1 MVEVIDMSARAV
13 EPVNSTLLMNPVRP
27 GVAVKAK
34 PGLYRNLGKRWLDIA
49 LVCLS
54 AVVVVPVVA
63 ILAAV
68 VALDGGAPIYR
79 QERIGQGGRRFQV
92 LKLRTMIPDAEE
104 ALARMLRDDPAMAE
118 EWNATQKLRNDP
130 RVTRLGRFLRASSL
144 DELPQF
150 WNVFR
155 GEMSLVGPR
164 PMMPDQR
171 AMYGGAVYCDLRPGV
186 TGLWQVSARNSE
198 GFSSRVDYDKT
209 YDEKLSLL
217 FDIGLMVRTV
227 FVVMRGTGC

>member
-1 MVEVIDMSARAV
+1 MVEVIDLSARVVDPARSS
-13 EPVNSTLLMNPVRP
+13 PLRSSVRP
-27 GVAVKAK
+27 RVVVKAK
-34 PGLYRNLGKRWLDIA
+34 PGLYRNHGKRCLDVV

-68 VALDGGAPIYR
+68 IALYGGSPIYR
-79 QERIGQGGRRFQV
+79 QERIGQAGRRFQV

-104 ALARMLRDDPAMAE
+104 VLARMLRDDPALAA

-130 RVTRLGRFLRASSL
+130 RVTPFGRFLRAASL

-171 AMYGGAVYCDLRPGV
+171 AMYGGDVYCDLRPGV
-186 TGLWQVSARNSE
+186 TGLWQVSARNSQ

-217 FDIGLMVRTV
+217 FDIGLMVRTI

>member
-1 MVEVIDMSARAV
+1 MSARAV
-13 EPVNSTLLMNPVRP
+13 EPVTSAPPRSTALP
-27 GVAVKAK
+27 GATVNDKT
-34 PGLYRNLGKRWLDIA
+34 GIYRNFGKRVIDIV

-54 AVVVVPVVA
+54 AVFVVPIVA
-63 ILAAV
+63 LLAV
-68 VALDGGAPIYR
+68 LISLDGGAPIYR
-79 QERIGQGGRRFQV
+79 QERIGQEGRRFQL

-104 ALARMLRDDPAMAE
+104 VLARMLRDDPALEE

-130 RVTRLGRFLRASSL
+130 RVTRLGRMLRASSL

-171 AMYGGAVYCDLRPGV
+171 ALYSGAVYCDLRPGV
-186 TGLWQVSARNSE
+186 TGLWQVSARNAE
-198 GFSSRVDYDKT
+198 GFSSRVDYDKA
-209 YDEKLSLL
+209 YDEKLSLP
-217 FDIGLMVRTV
+217 FDIALMFKTIR
-227 FVVMRGTGC
+227 VVLRGTGC